1 MTDPRAR
8 PRRRPVRVVVGATAL
23 LLILAGGYISWPLW
37 QGTLPGWA
45 RSGLAPVMEAGRG
58 GAMTAR
64 LEALG
69 GRVDRIEAALGA
81 LRKDFARPARP
92 DPAVAAAA
100 GRLTALENALAE
112 LRADV
117 VEKAGAT
124 ELARLAARFAA
135 AEQRPAATPA
145 AGDEA
150 TAATTAAI
158 KALRASS
165 ASRLTALEEENAA
178 LRATIAGINRRIG
191 AIGATTAV
199 AAGPDA
205 RNALLLAVGQLREA
219 TRGTRGFADALGTV
233 AALATMDAGIAGL
246 TARLTPHAGK
256 GVADFTLLRGRF
268 AALAGAIARA
278 AAAPAGGGWVDRTIS
293 RISNLVTIRQVGET
307 AAARNDAQGL
317 IARAELRL
325 AAGDLA
331 GAVAALGRLH
341 GAPAKAAAPWL
352 GAARARLAVDEAVAG
367 LFARALGAVSAGPR
381 G

>member
-1 MTDPRAR
+1 MRTRT
-8 PRRRPVRVVVGATAL
+8 RRRPVRVVVGATAL

-37 QGTLPGWA
+37 RDTLPGWM

-58 GAMTAR
+58 GDKTGR

-69 GRVDRIEAALGA
+69 GQVDRIELALGA
-81 LRKDFARPARP
+81 LRKDLARAARP
-92 DPAVAAAA
+92 DPAVVAAA
-100 GRLTALENALAE
+100 GRLTTLENALAE

-135 AEQRPAATPA
+135 SENRPAIAGAGTEA
-145 AGDEA
+145 AS
-150 TAATTAAI
+150 ATTAAI
-158 KALRASS
+158 EALRASS
-165 ASRLTALEEENAA
+165 TSRLTALEEENAA

-191 AIGATTAV
+191 A

-219 TRGTRGFADALGTV
+219 TRGAAGFADALGAV

-246 TARLTPHAGK
+246 TARLAPHAGK
-256 GVADFTLLRGRF
+256 GVADFILLRGRF
-268 AALAGAIARA
+268 ATVADAIARA
-278 AAAPAGGGWVDRTIS
+278 AVAPAGGGWIDRTLS

-307 AAARNDAQGL
+307 AAARDDAQGL

-341 GAPAKAAAPWL
+341 GAPAKAAQPWL
-352 GAARARLAVDEAVAG
+352 AAARARLEVDKAVAG
-367 LFARALGAVSAGPR
+367 LFARALGAVTAEPR